1 MYKFIDGC
9 RPAQVLGLT
18 ISGVSEVTLVRSLA
32 PKLALLHALAEEG
45 NLTRAAATLGPRRRP
60 KSRWLGALSAELGTP
75 VVVPDGR
82 GIRLSRIG
90 ASLAQ
95 AAGRTLS
102 ELATEVRQATDEAD
116 PERGSVVLAFL
127 YTLGERR
134 GAGRVRG
141 GWRGR
146 PPRRGTPR

>member
-1 MYKFIDGC
+1 MG
-9 RPAQVLGLT
+9 RPGQVAGVT
-18 ISGVSEVTLVRSLA
+18 IQGVSEITLVQSLA
-32 PKLALLHALAEEG
+32 PKLALLRAVAEEG
-45 NLTRAAATLGPRRRP
+45 NLTRAAATVGLPQP
-60 KSRWLGALSAELGTP
+60 TASRWLAALSAELGTP
-75 VVVPDGR
+75 VVVSDGR
-82 GIRLSRIG
+82 GIRLSRVG

-134 GAGRVRG
+134 VPGVLRAF
-141 GWRGR
+141 
-146 PPRRGTPR
+146 